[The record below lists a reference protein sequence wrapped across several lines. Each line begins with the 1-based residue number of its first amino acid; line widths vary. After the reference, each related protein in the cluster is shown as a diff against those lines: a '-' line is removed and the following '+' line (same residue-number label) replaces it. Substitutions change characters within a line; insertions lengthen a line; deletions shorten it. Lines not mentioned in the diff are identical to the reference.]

1 MLLDRNDLIFIH
13 DALLGSPFQG
23 QAMMRAATI
32 VARLERALG
41 PADEEAAANAAPPS
55 APGAAPPAPPPA
67 PPAPAAAPIPDEV
80 LTPKAPEIVA
90 RHSPLVLK
98 VHDKLGRKRKK
109 G

>member
-1 MLLDRNDLIFIH
+1 
-13 DALLGSPFQG
+13 
-23 QAMMRAATI
+23 
-32 VARLERALG
+32 
-41 PADEEAAANAAPPS
+41 
-55 APGAAPPAPPPA
+55 
-67 PPAPAAAPIPDEV
+67 V